1 MSLALAPRPNKTH
14 GASNSRRALQR
25 DRVRRYRQRQ
35 RHGGAVLQITVAD
48 YFALCGVLIDAG
60 WLSES
65 EALDRRQVEAAV
77 GAALGELASWR
88 AKASGV

>member
-1 MSLALAPRPNKTH
+1 MSLALAHRRNKA
-14 GASNSRRALQR
+14 GNSTVATRAQQR
-25 DRVRRYRQRQ
+25 DRVRRYRLRQ
-35 RHGGAVLQITVAD
+35 RNGGAVLRITVAD

-60 WLSES
+60 WLSAD

-77 GAALGELASWR
+77 GSALGELASWR